1 MSHRCLMS
9 RRRLL
14 SALIAA
20 AFITTP
26 SQFALAA
33 PSPAAPRAQPSLH
46 VERLR
51 PTDFVDLH
59 AIAPTVVIEIRYAS
73 SHNFIGRPIPG
84 YDAPRCLLTRPAADA
99 LAQVQ
104 RRLAPFELSLKVY
117 DCYRPQRAVDYF
129 VQWAAD
135 PADAAM
141 VHEFYPRVDKSA
153 LLRDGYVASP
163 SSHSRGS
170 TVDLTI
176 VPLTPAAPPAAAR
189 AYPLAPCYA
198 PVSQRATDNSLDMGT
213 AFDCFD
219 AMAHLDAAG
228 LDPAQRAH
236 RMLLA
241 TVMGDAGFV
250 GYRYEWWH
258 FTLRP
263 EPYPAAW
270 FDFPVN

>member
-1 MSHRCLMS
+1 MF

-14 SALIAA
+14 SALAA
-20 AFITTP
+20 AFITAPT
-26 SQFALAA
+26 QYALAA
-33 PSPAAPRAQPSLH
+33 PSPAAPRAQPSPR
-46 VERLR
+46 VERRR

-59 AIAPTVVIEIRYAS
+59 AIAPTAVIKIRYAG

-84 YDAPRCLLTRPAADA
+84 YDSPKCRLTRPAADA

-104 RRLAPFELSLKVY
+104 RRLAPFALSLKVY
-117 DCYRPQRAVDYF
+117 DCYRRQRAVDYF

-135 PADAAM
+135 PADPAM

-170 TVDLTI
+170 TIDLTI
-176 VPLTPAAPPAAAR
+176 VPLAPAAAPAVAR

-198 PVSQRATDNSLDMGT
+198 PAIQRATDNSLDMGT

-250 GYRYEWWH
+250 GYRYEW
-258 FTLRP
+258 
-263 EPYPAAW
+263 
-270 FDFPVN
+270 